1 MKLVLKQRP
10 FSWLDKY
17 DIYDISMKPVYH
29 VEGQLSWGHCLKIFN
44 NSNTELGMV
53 KQKLWTFMPV
63 FEIYQ
68 NDRKIGSI
76 NKEFAWLEPKYN
88 INFLNWHVKGNIF
101 QWNYSIFDGNNNLV
115 AVISKQYFQWTD
127 TYVLDIIN
135 PKDTLY
141 VLMFVIALDA
151 EKCSRG
157 D

>member
-17 DIYDISMKPVYH
+17 DVYDVNMKPVYH

-44 NSNTELGMV
+44 NGHRELGMV
-53 KQKLWTFMPV
+53 KQKLWTFMPI

-68 NDRKIGSI
+68 DNIKIGSI
-76 NKEFAWLEPKYN
+76 NKVFSWLEPKYN
-88 INFLNWHVKGNIF
+88 INFLNWHVQGNIF
-101 QWNYSIFDGNNNLV
+101 QWNYSIFDSNNNLV

-141 VLMFVIALDA
+141 VLMFVIAIDA